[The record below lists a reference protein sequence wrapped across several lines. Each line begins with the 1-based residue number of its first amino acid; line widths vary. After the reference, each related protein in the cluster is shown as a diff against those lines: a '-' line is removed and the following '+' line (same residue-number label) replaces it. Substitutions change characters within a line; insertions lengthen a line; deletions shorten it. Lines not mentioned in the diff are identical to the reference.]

1 MPAAESNSVAGSLIA
16 TGAGSRDYAAVWR
29 AGAYLLV
36 FISGAAAMFAFRGAG
51 GIQPPA
57 DSTRAVREDIA
68 PIVQA
73 PIVQASA
80 TAEHPVL
87 APVEKVSFESSAE
100 QKPAHVSPPAAVNS
114 PSKLQVPGLLE
125 PAPGR
130 FAKLPLATFQAVAF
144 VDVQPGE
151 RVKKGWQV
159 FSHWESP
166 DRLQAAKTELAKTKK
181 LLEVAKLQAAAAEKT
196 VARLRKLTGAITSQE
211 MQDAETAA
219 EIRKQEFEG
228 LQLAVSESESRFAAL
243 EFEFKQAFVTSP
255 IDGIVA
261 AVDVAVGERR
271 QAGGPFRG
279 VTILDPSVLHCR
291 CLLDQEQV
299 GRLQQLTAPSST
311 SPSTQVSAE
320 QDSTTDA
327 AETAPTIHAVV
338 ESEGRQWP
346 ATVTFIGLLT
356 DASSGL
362 TPVILEVP
370 NPDAVLRSGTRVNV
384 VLAPSGEQP

>member
-1 MPAAESNSVAGSLIA
+1 MPAAESNSVVGSVL
-16 TGAGSRDYAAVWR
+16 RDNAALWR

-36 FISGAAAMFAFRGAG
+36 FISGAAAMFALRG
-51 GIQPPA
+51 
-57 DSTRAVREDIA
+57 VRESSA
-68 PIVQA
+68 PIVQSPIIHVPVAVDA
-73 PIVQASA
+73 PVR
-80 TAEHPVL
+80 

-100 QKPAHVSPPAAVNS
+100 QRSAYVPSPVAAS
-114 PSKLQVPGLLE
+114 TPSKLQVPGLLE

-144 VDVQPGE
+144 VDVQPGDS
-151 RVKKGWQV
+151 VKKGWQV

-166 DRLQAAKTELAKTKK
+166 DRLQAAKTELAKTRK

-196 VARLRKLTGAITSQE
+196 AARLRRLAGSIAAQE

-219 EIRKQEFEG
+219 DIRRQEFEG
-228 LQLAVSESESRFAAL
+228 LQLAVSESESRFAAM

-299 GRLQQLTAPSST
+299 RRLQQLAAPGCSPSST
-311 SPSTQVSAE
+311 QVAVDQDRTAE
-320 QDSTTDA
+320 PENEDA
-327 AETAPTIHAVV
+327 AAGVHAII

-346 ATVTFIGLLT
+346 ATVTCIGLLT

-370 NPDAVLRSGTRVNV
+370 NPDVVLRSGTRVNV
-384 VLAPSGEQP
+384 VLATSSEQP